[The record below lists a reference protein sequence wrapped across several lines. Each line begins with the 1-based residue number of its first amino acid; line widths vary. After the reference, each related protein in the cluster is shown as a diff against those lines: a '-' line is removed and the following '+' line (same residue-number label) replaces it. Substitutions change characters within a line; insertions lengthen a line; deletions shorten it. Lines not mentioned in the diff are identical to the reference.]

1 MNSQWYRLR
10 TRLHPLNRL
19 RQHAAGRALLNSI
32 DVAVWKK
39 LPGVE
44 WKVRVRLVRHASAFI
59 LAGGVEPGIYAL
71 FRALSGQMDLTEFW
85 DVGANI
91 GYYGWLL
98 KSTVPELAVRMFEP
112 EPENVELLRATM
124 LRAGLLG
131 VTLREVAVSDCGG
144 FKTFIRDAVSG
155 STGGVEEPGTTY
167 SERQWGLSGSK
178 IAVTSVTLDAE
189 RDIANPPDLIKIDV
203 EGHEEAVIR
212 GACDLIRT
220 CQPIIVVECF
230 HGGSEICGF
239 LSALGYWIGDADRL
253 VEDLTDTTN
262 FLAVPRRWHDALPSL
277 KTSWSR
283 EMNQLGL

>member
-1 MNSQWYRLR
+1 MNLSLR
-10 TRLHPLNRL
+10 KVRESFHPLSGL
-19 RQHAAGRALLNSI
+19 RQHAAGRALLDLI

-71 FRALSGQMDLTEFW
+71 FRALAGQMNLKEFW

-112 EPENVELLRATM
+112 EPENVELLGATM
-124 LRAGLLG
+124 RRAGLLG
-131 VTLREVAVSDCGG
+131 VTLREVAVSDCSGL
-144 FKTFIRDAVSG
+144 KAFIRDAVSG
-155 STGGVEEPGTTY
+155 STGGVEERGTTY
-167 SERQWGLSGSK
+167 SEREWGLSGSK

-189 RDIANPPDLIKIDV
+189 RDIASPPDLIKIDV

-212 GACDLIRT
+212 GACNLIRS
-220 CQPIIVVECF
+220 CEPIIIVECF
-230 HGGSEICGF
+230 HGGGEICGF
-239 LSALGYWIGDADRL
+239 LSGLGYWIGDADRL
-253 VEDLTDTTN
+253 LDNLTDATN
-262 FLAVPRRWHDALPSL
+262 FLAVPRRYYDALPSL

-283 EMNQLGL
+283 EMNKLGL

>member
-1 MNSQWYRLR
+1 MNRQWYGLR
-10 TRLHPLNRL
+10 ERLHPLNRV
-19 RQHAAGRALLNSI
+19 RQHAAGRALLDLI

-39 LPGVE
+39 LPGIE

-71 FRALSGQMDLTEFW
+71 FRVLAGQMNLKEFW

-98 KSTVPELAVRMFEP
+98 KSTVPELAVRMFEA

-124 LRAGLLG
+124 RRAGLSG
-131 VTLREVAVSDCGG
+131 VTLREVAVSDCDGLR
-144 FKTFIRDAVSG
+144 TFVRDVVSG

-167 SERQWGLSGSK
+167 SEREWGLSGSK

-212 GACDLIRT
+212 GACDLIRS
-220 CQPIIVVECF
+220 CEPIIIVECF
-230 HGGSEICGF
+230 HGGGEICGF
-239 LSALGYWIGDADRL
+239 LSGLGYWIGDADRL
-253 VEDLTDTTN
+253 VDNLTDATN
-262 FLAVPRRWHDALPSL
+262 FLAVPRRWHDALSSL